1 MRPDQSTTRPADMS
15 SRFDLATAVRE
26 ATPRRTPVWLKRLL
40 ISTVA
45 CLPLVVVAAD
55 SPSVKRQ
62 GVVVPGTAAMAP
74 NDIKVIRSVGRALL
88 GVRQGAASEPKRE
101 ALKQHVKALG
111 AELDQALKVL
121 VNAPPVFHA
130 GRMSVATDQPAQS
143 AVPPTSNLIRTYRL
157 ASQLPDGTVL
167 PAEEMPSV
175 PAATNRLPADVV
187 VAPSFSGTET
197 SDVRRE
203 AIGRVQ
209 GQLDELRKLNEVL
222 ATQPDIQASSSDPL
236 LPDVRALREEIQ
248 TAVNNGTPEDLV
260 ALARLRDRLMSRLP
274 IPVSAVQ
281 PRLQDVPPSAPAIA
295 TIVRHR

>member
-1 MRPDQSTTRPADMS
+1 MRPDQSTTRSADMS

-26 ATPRRTPVWLKRLL
+26 ATPRRTLVWLKRLL
-40 ISTVA
+40 IPAVA
-45 CLPLVVVAAD
+45 CLPLVAVAAD
-55 SPSVKRQ
+55 SPSVKRH

-111 AELDQALKVL
+111 VELDQALKVL
-121 VNAPPVFHA
+121 VNAQPVFHA

-143 AVPPTSNLIRTYRL
+143 AAPATSNLIRAYRL

-175 PAATNRLPADVV
+175 PAVTNRLPADVV

-203 AIGRVQ
+203 AIGKVQ

-222 ATQPDIQASSSDPL
+222 ATQPDTQASSSDPL

-248 TAVNNGTPEDLV
+248 TALNNGTPEDLV

-281 PRLQDVPPSAPAIA
+281 PRLQDAPPSAPAIA